1 LPAHLTLRR
10 IQGLW
15 RSRRD
20 ARRKPIAQ
28 DEHMAHYCPECG
40 GHLAEIF
47 NYCPQ
52 CGVSLLLVAGPRR
65 QPSEPVKT
73 NGAAPSKR
81 RYGRR
86 TQLA

>member
-1 LPAHLTLRR
+1 LPTDFFSRQV
-10 IQGLW
+10 QGMR

-20 ARRKPIAQ
+20 ARRKPNAQ
-28 DEHMAHYCPECG
+28 DKHMAHYCPECG
-40 GHLAEIF
+40 GHLAEIH

-81 RYGRR
+81 RHGRR
-86 TQLA
+86 AQPA